1 MYSEQYLLFG
11 IFLLLG
17 LWAVIAF
24 TIYVLKPVQTHW
36 AMEKARKIIAEG
48 KVRNNWQF
56 HNIYRMLAKS
66 KDDLEAQKLWQR
78 LDEMK

>member
-1 MYSEQYLLFG
+1 VHTDTYLLFT
-11 IFLLLG
+11 ITLLFG

-36 AMEKARKIIAEG
+36 AMAQARKIIAEG

-56 HNIYRMLAKS
+56 HNVYRMLATS
-66 KDDLEAQKLWQR
+66 KNDLEAQKLWER